1 MIERHRL
8 EPFFPKNAQTLILGS
23 FPPPAARW
31 SMEFFYP
38 NLQND
43 FWRIFGIVFFNDL
56 NFFLDSRTD
65 GRNGISVHRFN
76 QEKITVFL
84 RRAKFAVYDAALEA
98 VRTKDNAADDRLCVV
113 KALDLDQTLHRLAH
127 VKRIVFTGQKAA
139 ETLWPQIAPGESLRN
154 IPKPGEALHRTLAG
168 RTVTI
173 ARVCSPSR
181 AYPLA
186 LEKKAEIYRRVFEED
201 SIPNLNTK

>member
-8 EPFFPKNAQTLILGS
+8 EPFFPKNAETLILGS
-23 FPPPAARW
+23 FPPPVSRW

-56 NFFLDSRTD
+56 NYFLDSRTD
-65 GRNGISVHRFN
+65 GRDGTSVRRFN
-76 QEKITVFL
+76 QAAIAAFL
-84 RRAKFAVYDAALEA
+84 RRKKFAVYDAALE
-98 VRTKDNAADDRLCVV
+98 VIRTKGNASDDRLHVV
-113 KALDLDQTLHRLAH
+113 KALDLTETLSRLAG
-127 VKRIVFTGQKAA
+127 VRRIVFTGQKAA
-139 ETLWPQIAPGESLRN
+139 ETLWPQIAPGESLRK
-154 IPKPGEALHRTLAG
+154 IPKPGSAVHQTVAG
-168 RTVTI
+168 RMVWV

-186 LEKKAEIYRRVFEED
+186 IEKKAEIYRKIFERKQYPE
-201 SIPNLNTK
+201 P